1 MNQSIN
7 QSTNQSINQSI
18 KSLFT
23 CSGQVVNLVEADPEV
38 AIVVTKAVQVAVEGL
53 VEADIAIHPPQDP
66 GVGSGGAMFTADLP
80 IERGHEW

>member
-1 MNQSIN
+1 M
-7 QSTNQSINQSI
+7 NQSINQSI

-66 GVGSGGAMFTADLP
+66 GVGSCGAMFTADLP
-80 IERGHEW
+80 IERGNEW